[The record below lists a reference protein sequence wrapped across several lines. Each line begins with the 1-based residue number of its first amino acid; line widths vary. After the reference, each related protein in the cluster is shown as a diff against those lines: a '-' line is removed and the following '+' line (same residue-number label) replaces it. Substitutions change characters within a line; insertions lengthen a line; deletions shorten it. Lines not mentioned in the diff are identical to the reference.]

1 MGLKAHHQA
10 SPSHNLTSRGKQ
22 WLKTLYQKAD
32 CCHTG
37 AIMAS
42 IEKRTTDTGE
52 TSYRVKIRLKGYPT
66 QTATFKR
73 LTDAKKW
80 VQDTESA
87 IREGR
92 HFKTAE
98 AKKHTLA
105 DLVDR
110 YIKDVLP
117 GKTPKLRSNQTSQ
130 LNWFKAEIGAYTLA
144 DITSAIIAQCRD
156 KLLTEPG
163 SHGKVRT
170 PASVVRYLAALSA
183 AYSACVNEWEWLEDS
198 PMRKVK
204 KPTEADG
211 RVRFLDDEERHRLLM
226 ACEASSNKQLYLC
239 VILALS
245 SGMRQGELMGLKWQD
260 VNLKDGF
267 LILHKTKNGTRRR
280 IPLAGLGLELLQ
292 EHAKVRRL
300 DTPLLFPGTIHKDKP
315 IDLRKPF
322 ETALKSAEINDFH
335 WHDLRHC
342 TASYL
347 AMNGAS
353 LAEIAEVL
361 GHKTLSMVKR
371 YAHLSDGHVSNVVA
385 SMNAK
390 IFGGV

>member
-1 MGLKAHHQA
+1 
-10 SPSHNLTSRGKQ
+10 
-22 WLKTLYQKAD
+22 
-32 CCHTG
+32 
-37 AIMAS
+37 MAT
-42 IEKRTTDTGE
+42 IKNRTAKDGTARYTAE
-52 TSYRVKIRLKGYPT
+52 VRLKGYPA

-98 AKKHTLA
+98 AKKHTFA
-105 DLVDR
+105 DLANR
-110 YIKDVLP
+110 YIKEILP
-117 GKTPKLRSNQTSQ
+117 TKPKQARQQKQQ
-130 LNWFKAEIGAYTLA
+130 LEWWKDKMGSYLLS
-144 DITSAIIAQCRD
+144 DITASMVGQYRD
-156 KLLTEPG
+156 ELANG
-163 SHGKVRT
+163 AT
-170 PASVVRYLAALSA
+170 PRGEHRNPATVVRYLAALSHA
-183 AYSACVNEWEWLEDS
+183 FNVAVNEWEWLEDS

-204 KPTEADG
+204 KPTESRG
-211 RVRFLDDEERHRLLM
+211 RVRFLDDDDRARLLQ
-226 ACEASSNKQLYLC
+226 ACKESPNPLLYPC
-239 VILALS
+239 VIVALS
-245 SGMRQGELMGLKWQD
+245 SGMRQSELMGLNWRD

-267 LILHKTKNGTRRR
+267 LILHETKNGERRR
-280 IPLAGLGLELLQ
+280 VPLAGHGLELLQ

-300 DTPLLFPGTIHKDKP
+300 DTTLLFPSDRNPQKP
-315 IDLRKPF
+315 IDLRKAF
-322 ETALKSAEINDFH
+322 KNALVSAGITDFT

-371 YAHLSDGHVSNVVA
+371 YAHLSDGHVSSVIE

>member
-1 MGLKAHHQA
+1 MAAINKHV
-10 SPSHNLTSRGKQ
+10 SSDGK
-22 WLKTLYQKAD
+22 
-32 CCHTG
+32 
-37 AIMAS
+37 
-42 IEKRTTDTGE
+42 TT
-52 TSYRVKIRLKGYPT
+52 YRARIRLKGYPL
-66 QTATFKR
+66 QTATFNR

-105 DLVDR
+105 EMVDR

-117 GKTPKLRSNQTSQ
+117 SKPKQIKDQGHQ
-130 LNWFKAEIGAYTLA
+130 LGWWKDKLGSRLLSDVTTALIVE
-144 DITSAIIAQCRD
+144 CRD
-156 KLLTEPG
+156 SLGETR
-163 SHGKVRT
+163 S
-170 PASVVRYLAALSA
+170 PATVVRYMAALSHA
-183 AYSACVNEWEWLEDS
+183 FTIAVNEWQWLEDS

-204 KPTEADG
+204 KPKEARG
-211 RVRFLDDEERHRLLM
+211 RVRFLDDDERAKLLT
-226 ACEASSNKQLYLC
+226 ACKESSNSWLYTC

-245 SGMRQGELMGLKWQD
+245 SGMRQGELMGLKWSD
-260 VNLKDGF
+260 VYLKDSY
-267 LILHKTKNGTRRR
+267 LILHETKNNERRR
-280 IPLAGLGLELLQ
+280 VPLSGLALALLN
-292 EHAKVRRL
+292 EHSKVRRL
-300 DTPLLFPGTIHKDKP
+300 DSTLLFPSNKDPQKH
-315 IDLRKPF
+315 IDLRKPW
-322 ETALKSAEINDFH
+322 ETAIKQAGINDFH

-361 GHKTLSMVKR
+361 GHKTLQMVKR

-385 SMNAK
+385 SMNEK
-390 IFGGV
+390 IFGGVE

>member
-1 MGLKAHHQA
+1 
-10 SPSHNLTSRGKQ
+10 
-22 WLKTLYQKAD
+22 
-32 CCHTG
+32 
-37 AIMAS
+37 MAT
-42 IEKRTTDTGE
+42 ITERMTKDGTKR
-52 TSYRVKIRLKGYPT
+52 YRAEVRLKGYPA
-66 QTATFKR
+66 QTASFKR
-73 LTDAKKW
+73 KTDANKW

-98 AKKHTLA
+98 AKKHTLG

-117 GKTPKLRSNQTSQ
+117 TKPKQAPAQRPQ
-130 LNWFKAEIGAYTLA
+130 LERWKAELGCYVLA
-144 DITSAIIAQCRD
+144 DITPALIVEVRD
-156 KLLTEPG
+156 KLLTESAPRG
-163 SHGKVRT
+163 NIRS
-170 PASVVRYLAALSA
+170 PATVVRYMAALSHA
-183 AYSACVNEWEWLEDS
+183 FTIAVNEWQWLEDS

-204 KPTEADG
+204 KPKESNG
-211 RVRFLDDEERHRLLM
+211 RVRWLDDEERAKLLT
-226 ACEASSNKQLYLC
+226 ACKESPNSMLYLC

-245 SGMRQGELMGLKWQD
+245 SGMRQAELMGLKWQD
-260 VNLKDGF
+260 VNLKDGY
-267 LILHKTKNGTRRR
+267 LILHETKNGDRRR
-280 IPLAGLGLELLQ
+280 VPLSGLGLQLLQ
-292 EHAKVRRL
+292 EYAKIRRI
-300 DTPLLFPGTIHKDKP
+300 DTPLLFPSDRNPQQP
-315 IDLRKPF
+315 IDLRKAF
-322 ETALKSAEINDFH
+322 KNAMTVAEITEFK

-371 YAHLSDGHVSNVVA
+371 YAHLSDGHVSTVVA

-390 IFGGV
+390 IFSGM

>member
-1 MGLKAHHQA
+1 MATITERTAQDGTKSFKA
-10 SPSHNLTSRGKQ
+10 
-22 WLKTLYQKAD
+22 
-32 CCHTG
+32 
-37 AIMAS
+37 
-42 IEKRTTDTGE
+42 E
-52 TSYRVKIRLKGYPT
+52 VRLKGYPA
-66 QTATFKR
+66 QRATFSRK
-73 LTDAKKW
+73 TDAKKW

-92 HFKTAE
+92 HFKTVE
-98 AKKHTLA
+98 AKKHTFA

-110 YIKDVLP
+110 YLKYELPKYSEREQAERKSKLEWWKDKIGVYLLSDVT
-117 GKTPKLRSNQTSQ
+117 TPLIV
-130 LNWFKAEIGAYTLA
+130 E
-144 DITSAIIAQCRD
+144 CRD
-156 KLLTEPG
+156 KLLTEPTAKG
-163 SHGKVRT
+163 LQRG
-170 PASVVRYLAALSA
+170 PATAVRYLAALSHA
-183 AYSACVNEWEWLEDS
+183 FTVAVKEWHWVQEN
-198 PMRKVK
+198 PAQKVTR
-204 KPTEADG
+204 PTEPDG
-211 RVRFLDDEERHRLLM
+211 RVRFLDDDERERLLI
-226 ACEASSNKQLYLC
+226 ACKQSKNKQLYLC

-260 VNLKDGF
+260 VNIKDGY

-280 IPLAGLGLELLQ
+280 VPLAGHGLELLRA
-292 EHAKVRRL
+292 HAKVRRL
-300 DTPLLFPGTIHKDKP
+300 DTPLLFPGIVHADKP
-315 IDLRKPF
+315 LNLRSAF
-322 ETALKSAEINDFH
+322 EYALKAAEINDFH

-353 LAEIAEVL
+353 LAEIAEIL

>member
-1 MGLKAHHQA
+1 
-10 SPSHNLTSRGKQ
+10 
-22 WLKTLYQKAD
+22 
-32 CCHTG
+32 
-37 AIMAS
+37 MAT
-42 IEKRTTDTGE
+42 IEKRTTDAGE
-52 TSYRVKIRLKGYPT
+52 TSYRVKIRLKGYPA

-80 VQDTESA
+80 IQDTESA

-105 DLVDR
+105 EMVDR

-117 GKTPKLRSNQTSQ
+117 TKPKQGAAQ
-130 LNWFKAEIGAYTLA
+130 LPQLERWKAEIGSYTLS
-144 DITSAIIAQCRD
+144 DITPALIVECRD
-156 KLLTEPG
+156 KLSSEY
-163 SHGKVRT
+163 T
-170 PASVVRYLAALSA
+170 PRGNQRSPATVVRYMAALSHA
-183 AYSACVNEWEWLEDS
+183 FTIAVNEWQWLEDS

-204 KPTEADG
+204 KPKEPRG
-211 RVRFLDDEERHRLLM
+211 RVRFLDDDERAKLLT
-226 ACEASSNKQLYLC
+226 ACKESSNAFLYPC
-239 VILALS
+239 VVLALS
-245 SGMRQGELMGLKWQD
+245 TGMRQGEEMGLKWND

-267 LILHKTKNGTRRR
+267 IILHETKNGERRR
-280 IPLAGLGLELLQ
+280 VPLAGHCLELLR

-300 DTPLLFPGTIHKDKP
+300 DSALLFPSNKDPQKP
-315 IDLRKPF
+315 IDLRKPW
-322 ETALKSAEINDFH
+322 ETALKQAGIVDFK

-361 GHKTLSMVKR
+361 GHKTLQMVKR

-385 SMNAK
+385 SMNEK